1 MITLLVLLAG
11 LQVHEWGVVTATP
24 DVLSGAVL
32 NISDTT
38 AVEPLENSLEDRA
51 PVVYFHGDPCSVTV
65 RISFSEMGY
74 TTAVL
79 PEPDEGGIN
88 STYAVWNNLRLTE
101 VTDHDPAEGW
111 VSCEEHSYPFPVW
124 RQVDALNV
132 SSNGETDRF
141 IYYECRPGSMGDLPF
156 VSQSGNLS
164 FRMPYG
170 EIPCIVLT
178 SSGDR
183 PMFGVFPLADIL
195 TSIPK
200 GLQFLDEPE
209 QLRRELWRWADGV
222 LNKDEFDAFWS
233 TWESRFLADSST
245 DVMILYRLPEETVER
260 IAAMEVVADIHTE
273 VTVSRFIIAELPYR
287 TE

>member
-1 MITLLVLLAG
+1 MLTLMLLIAG
-11 LQVHEWGVVTATP
+11 LQVHEWGVVTTAP
-24 DVLSGAVL
+24 DVVSGAVPTDSE
-32 NISDTT
+32 IIT
-38 AVEPLENSLEDRA
+38 AEPLQDPLDDRA

-65 RISFSEMGY
+65 RISFSDMGY

-101 VTDHDPAEGW
+101 ASDTIHTEGW
-111 VSCEEHSYPFPVW
+111 VNSGEHNYPFPVW

-156 VSQSGNLS
+156 VNQSGNFS

-178 SSGDR
+178 SSGGR
-183 PMFGVFPLADIL
+183 PMFGVFTLADIL

-200 GLQFLDEPE
+200 GLQFLDEPV
-209 QLRRELWRWADGV
+209 QLERELWRWADGV
-222 LNKDEFDAFWS
+222 LNEDEFDAFWS

-260 IAAMEVVADIHTE
+260 IAALEVVPDIHTE
-273 VTVSRFIIAELPYR
+273 VTVNRFIIAELPYR